1 MKIYCVALAHGDD
14 VAAIIVGCQLLTLL
28 MYSHHVVFILIYL
41 KYDQVGVLYKH
52 VLLYLLVLK
61 VWLCVWGGG

>member
-1 MKIYCVALAHGDD
+1 